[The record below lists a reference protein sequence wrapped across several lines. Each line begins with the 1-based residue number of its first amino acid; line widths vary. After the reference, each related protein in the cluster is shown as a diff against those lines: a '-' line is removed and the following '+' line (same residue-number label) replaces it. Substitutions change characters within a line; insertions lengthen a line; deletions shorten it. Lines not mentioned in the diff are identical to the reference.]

1 MANRKKLGDLYELDN
16 SKKKFFFE
24 KKNFKIEIANV
35 IFRTFFNEREIFLI
49 DRANPTRYSETR
61 SLSDLVCMV
70 KKF

>member
-49 DRANPTRYSETR
+49 DRANLTRYSETR
-61 SLSDLVCMV
+61 SLSDQNCMV